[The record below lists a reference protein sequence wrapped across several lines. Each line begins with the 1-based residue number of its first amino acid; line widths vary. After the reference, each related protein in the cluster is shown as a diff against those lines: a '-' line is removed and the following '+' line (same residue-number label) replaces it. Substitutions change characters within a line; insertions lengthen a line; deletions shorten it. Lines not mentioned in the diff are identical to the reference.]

1 MGQCHE
7 HPTYLCAIS
16 LELGLA
22 CYLELVSFCLLLA
35 ERNTF
40 ANKEISHRVKV
51 YSINTTKPVTAA
63 RLKVLKEK
71 NVPIVPIT
79 HPMEFDLQ
87 SEEDYQEEM
96 RKQGGREPEE

>member
-1 MGQCHE
+1 M
-7 HPTYLCAIS
+7 L
-16 LELGLA
+16 LGGI
-22 CYLELVSFCLLLA
+22 EEV
-35 ERNTF
+35 TF
-40 ANKEISHRVKV
+40 ADIGKNSHRIKV
-51 YSINTTKPVTAA
+51 YSINKTRPLTAA